1 MPPTAEDRLLDI
13 LEAIADIDK
22 MLAGCHLEQFA
33 ADKMR
38 RMATERCLEIVCEA
52 ARKLPD
58 NIKKDE
64 RDIDWRK
71 MNDFGNRLRHAYH
84 ETDVDIV
91 WDIVPKSL
99 AAAEFVRQTSHS
111 SGWKMTVLTRPKDGD
126 KGPR

>member
-84 ETDVDIV
+84 ETDAVIV
-91 WDIVPKSL
+91 WDIIQNHLPPLKSFVERHIR
-99 AAAEFVRQTSHS
+99 AAGR
-111 SGWKMTVLTRPKDGD
+111 
-126 KGPR
+126 

>member
-1 MPPTAEDRLLDI
+1 MPPTAEDRLRDI
-13 LEAIADIDK
+13 LEAIAEIDQ
-22 MLAGCHLEQFA
+22 MLAGCRLEQFA
-33 ADKMR
+33 ADRMR

-58 NIKKDE
+58 KIKQGE

-91 WDIVPKSL
+91 WDIIQNHLPRLNSFVKRHIQ
-99 AAAEFVRQTSHS
+99 AAGR
-111 SGWKMTVLTRPKDGD
+111 
-126 KGPR
+126 